1 MKALRW
7 TGIVLGGLI
16 AVLAI
21 VAAGFF
27 VVGRSRLAR
36 KYDPA
41 PTLAGMAPDST
52 ALARGEHIA
61 RIHGCRDCHGKDLGG
76 QVFLD
81 IPPGRFVAPNLT
93 AGRGGVGRRYRDA
106 DWDRAMRQGLRADS
120 TSLINI
126 MPYQLFNHFSDADAG
141 ALIAWLKSLP
151 PVDHELPASSVRLPG
166 YMMVSLADMNDFRGR
181 LIRAPAQS
189 PLPGTAEYGAYL
201 ASTICVECHG
211 KDLRGGKHPAPD
223 APPGPSLFVAA
234 SWSQTEFATA
244 VRTGVAPGGR
254 QLGAWMPRHRLQ
266 YLTDEEIQALWA
278 YLQSLRGAQAP
289 STTRTPGGS

>member
-1 MKALRW
+1 MKAIKW
-7 TGIVLGGLI
+7 VGIVLGGLA

-21 VAAGFF
+21 AAAGFF
-27 VVGRSRLAR
+27 AVGRSRLTR

-41 PTLAGMAPDST
+41 PTLTEAAHDSA

-93 AGRGGVGRRYRDA
+93 SGRGGVGGRYRDE
-106 DWDRAMRQGLRADS
+106 DWDRAIRQGLRADS
-120 TSLINI
+120 SSLINI

-166 YMMVSLADMNDFRGR
+166 YVMVSLADMNDFRGR
-181 LIRAPAQS
+181 LSRAPAES
-189 PLPGTAEYGAYL
+189 PPPGTAGYGAYL

-234 SWSQTEFATA
+234 TWSHAEFTTA

-254 QLGAWMPRHRLQ
+254 KLSPWMPSHRLQ
-266 YLTDEEIQALWA
+266 YLTDEEIEALWA
-278 YLQSLRGAQAP
+278 YLQSLRGA
-289 STTRTPGGS
+289 G

>member
-1 MKALRW
+1 MRALKW

-16 AVLAI
+16 ALLAI

-27 VVGRSRLAR
+27 LVGRSRLAR

-41 PTLAGMAPDST
+41 PTLAGMASDST

-61 RIHGCRDCHGKDLGG
+61 RIHGCRDCHGNNLGG

-93 AGRGGVGRRYRDA
+93 AGRGGIGRRYRDV
-106 DWDRAMRQGLRADS
+106 DWDRAIRQGLRADS

-166 YMMVSLADMNDFRGR
+166 YVMVSIADMDDFRGR
-181 LIRAPAQS
+181 LSQPPAQS

-234 SWSQTEFATA
+234 SWSQADFATA
-244 VRTGVAPGGR
+244 LRTGVAPGRR

-278 YLQSLRGAQAP
+278 YLQSLRGA
-289 STTRTPGGS
+289 G

>member
-1 MKALRW
+1 MKALKW

-21 VAAGFF
+21 VAAGFV

-41 PTLAGMAPDST
+41 PTLAAVPQDS
-52 ALARGEHIA
+52 AAIARGAHIA

-81 IPPGRFVAPNLT
+81 IPPGQFVAPNLT
-93 AGRGGVGRRYRDA
+93 AGHGGVGGRNRDA
-106 DWDRAMRQGLRADS
+106 DWDRAIRQGLRADS
-120 TSLINI
+120 TSLLNF
-126 MPYQLFNHFSDADAG
+126 MPYRLFNRFSDADAG

-166 YMMVSLADMNDFRGR
+166 YVLVSLADMNDFRGR
-181 LIRAPAQS
+181 LSRPPAQS
-189 PLPGTAEYGAYL
+189 PPPGTADYGAYL

-211 KDLRGGKHPAPD
+211 MELRGGKHPAPD

-234 SWSQTEFATA
+234 SWSQADFATA

-278 YLQSLRGAQAP
+278 YLQSLRGA
-289 STTRTPGGS
+289 G